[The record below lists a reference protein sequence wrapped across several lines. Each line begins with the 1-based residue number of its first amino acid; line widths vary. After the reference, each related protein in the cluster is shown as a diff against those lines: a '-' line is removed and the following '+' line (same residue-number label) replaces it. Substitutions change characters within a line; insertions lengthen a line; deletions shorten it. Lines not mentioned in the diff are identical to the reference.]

1 MRKVAVN
8 EPESPVFVDFQIS
21 QRTGAGD
28 GDRTHDIQ
36 LGKLVHNVLK
46 SPFLST
52 FLKNLCVF
60 LWHYAATRVTLS

>member
-46 SPFLST
+46 
-52 FLKNLCVF
+52 
-60 LWHYAATRVTLS
+60 